1 MSRYTEI
8 KGCIHIHFPLRK
20 LGKKIERLGREGEK
34 AGVDFIIINSHT
46 PEKNPKKYERTFKKE
61 GYYGKTLIITA
72 EETDDKKRQNHLL
85 VIGEKNWYGNKD
97 NVKDVLAAIDKN
109 TTISFVAHPDG
120 YHKLFLIKKQHLWT
134 DRDID
139 GFTGIEIWSM
149 LFDWAENTRI
159 YNLPVR
165 YFGFPQ
171 NLKGPK
177 KNVLDIWDALSLK
190 RKIVG
195 IAGLDIHSLP
205 FLFYLLDINKSFRYY
220 SIFKGLRNHLLLK
233 EPMTGSSEKDK
244 ANITNTLKKGSLFFA
259 NDLIADSSGFFF
271 GTEDGEKTMG
281 DTVSMGTTLFVRNP
295 LKANT
300 RIIYNGTPIIEELLE
315 TKKFIPEK
323 EGIYRIEVEHKGKK
337 WIFSNH
343 IRVE

>member
-20 LGKKIERLGREGEK
+20 LTNKIETLSRAGEK

-46 PEKNPKKYERTFKKE
+46 PKKHLEKYEGTFKKE

-72 EETDDKKRQNHLL
+72 EETDDQKRQNHLL
-85 VIGEKNWYGNKD
+85 VIGGKKWCGNKD
-97 NVKDVLAAIDKN
+97 TAKDVLGAIDKN

-120 YHKLFLIKKQHLWT
+120 YHKLFLIKKKYLWT
-134 DRDID
+134 ERDID
-139 GFTGIEIWSM
+139 GFTGIEVWSM
-149 LFDWAENTRI
+149 LFDWAENTRV

-165 YFGFPQ
+165 YSGFPY
-171 NLKGPK
+171 NLQGPK
-177 KNVLDIWDALSLK
+177 KSLLALWDALSLK
-190 RKIVG
+190 RKVVG
-195 IAGLDIHSLP
+195 IAGLDIHPLP
-205 FLFYLLDINKSFRYY
+205 FLFYLLDINKSFRYHK
-220 SIFKGLRNHLLLK
+220 ILKGLRNHLLLK
-233 EPMTGSSEKDK
+233 QPLTGNSEKDK
-244 ANITNTLKKGSLFFA
+244 TNIINTLKNGSLFFA
-259 NDLIADSSGFFF
+259 NDIIADSSGFFF

-281 DTVSMGTTLFVRNP
+281 DIVPIGTTLSIRNP

-300 RIIYNGTPIIEELLE
+300 SIIYNGIPIIEEVVE
-315 TKKFIPEK
+315 TRKFIPEK
-323 EGIYRIEVEHKGKK
+323 KGIYRVEVEHKGKK